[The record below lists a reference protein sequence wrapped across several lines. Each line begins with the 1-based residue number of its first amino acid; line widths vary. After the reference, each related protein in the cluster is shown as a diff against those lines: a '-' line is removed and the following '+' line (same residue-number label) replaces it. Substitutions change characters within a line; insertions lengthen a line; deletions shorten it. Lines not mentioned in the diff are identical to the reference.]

1 MVRAGAGQGRDPCGF
16 VGSRRLFWTNLVL
29 VASSASYLY
38 LYSSGTHSCPGLLDS
53 FSHVQLHSFLTSSHA
68 SHSSH
73 RIVSHRIIPNNY
85 VEKQVL
91 KNSLSFRTPL
101 TLLFPPPLLSSIS
114 RHDTTPSPQPSH
126 FNPWAERDN
135 NIASQNLT
143 GLRSQ
148 PADTQMER

>member
-101 TLLFPPPLLSSIS
+101 TLPAAPLIVYQPT
-114 RHDTTPSPQPSH
+114 RHDPLPSAFPFQPVGRTRQQHRISKPH
-126 FNPWAERDN
+126 RLE
-135 NIASQNLT
+135 IAAS
-143 GLRSQ
+143 
-148 PADTQMER
+148 